1 MATHHSVLAQRI
13 LMDREAWR
21 ATVHGV
27 PKSQTQLKRFITE
40 VGKQNLPP
48 EVQGFRQQ
56 EDSIPYF
63 IMNAKILN
71 YIQLV
76 SQFRYAKGYE
86 GLSYTLSEQPLKE
99 KRVQLQK
106 G

>member
-1 MATHHSVLAQRI
+1 
-13 LMDREAWR
+13 
-21 ATVHGV
+21 
-27 PKSQTQLKRFITE
+27 
-40 VGKQNLPP
+40 
-48 EVQGFRQQ
+48 
-56 EDSIPYF
+56 
-63 IMNAKILN
+63 MNAKILN

>member
-1 MATHHSVLAQRI
+1 
-13 LMDREAWR
+13 
-21 ATVHGV
+21 
-27 PKSQTQLKRFITE
+27 
-40 VGKQNLPP
+40 
-48 EVQGFRQQ
+48 
-56 EDSIPYF
+56 
-63 IMNAKILN
+63 MNAKILN

-106 G
+106 GERVNTFRAIHGNMQQDKHSKYQHNDHLGILHMK